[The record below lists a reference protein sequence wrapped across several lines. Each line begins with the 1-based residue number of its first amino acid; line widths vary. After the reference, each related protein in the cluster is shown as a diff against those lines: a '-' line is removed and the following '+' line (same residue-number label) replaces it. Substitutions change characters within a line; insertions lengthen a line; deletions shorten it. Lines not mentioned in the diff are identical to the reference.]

1 MKKYSFEIASSIDVE
16 IEADNKED
24 ARQKLIDNLANYES
38 EMISPST
45 YVSDGEEILQKRG
58 KEK

>member
-1 MKKYSFEIASSIDVE
+1 MNKYTFEIASNINVE

-24 ARQKLIDNLANYES
+24 ARQKLIDNLANYKD

-45 YVSDGEEILQKRG
+45 YVSNGEKLT
-58 KEK
+58 